1 MGAGVRIQLL
11 GGVAAT
17 AAGGEPVDVGPA
29 KCRALLATLALA
41 PGAAV
46 PMWRLVELVWG
57 NDPPRT
63 AERTLQS
70 YVTRLRAALG
80 PGTIAR
86 TGAAYRLDLPGDAV
100 DAARFQRRLDAG
112 DVSGALAEWTGY
124 PLAGLTAPGLA
135 ATVDGLVERWLGAVE
150 ADLVSRVEADPAATV
165 GRLAELT
172 ADHPYR
178 EGLWALLMTA
188 LYRSGRQAD
197 ALAAYRTARRHLVDG
212 LGVEPG
218 PELRKLEAEI
228 LDQRLDAPP
237 PAGNLPLR
245 PGRLIGRARELLAVR
260 AALAAYPVV
269 TLVGPGG
276 IGKTRLALAAAR
288 EVVAG
293 DGAWLVD
300 LTEIT
305 SPADVPRAVAG
316 ALGVRESAGRSLRE
330 SIVATLRSRDALLLL
345 DNCEHVVDGAA
356 ALARALAEGSPGV
369 RVLATSREGLD
380 VGYGHEMLVAVP
392 PLDPAGA
399 AVELFDERAAAAAPG
414 YDATAY
420 DRRDVEEICR
430 RLDGVPLAIE
440 LAAAR
445 TTSLTP
451 ADLLARLDDH
461 LGVLVG
467 GRRTGA
473 ERHRTMRAT
482 IQWSY
487 DLLGIPERAL
497 LRRLAVF
504 AGPFD
509 LAAAEAVG
517 GPGVEAALGHL
528 VARSMV
534 LAEAGPFGRRFRLLE
549 TVRQFAAERLA
560 EAGGTG
566 PAATAHARWC
576 RDRVAAV
583 NRLLAGPSEVE
594 GVARL
599 DEHWP
604 NLRAAFEWACAS
616 GDRDLGYALVRAVAS
631 EVPFRSRAEVGDWAE
646 RLLALA
652 PERAPFALAVAA
664 QRYKL
669 SHDSAAYDRLAAGC
683 GPPDHPAVRRARAA
697 VHDDWAAL
705 TATDAVADLRRE
717 GDHDLAEHAEVDVGA
732 ALLFTG
738 RFAEHDAL
746 VGRLAERYRVQGPPT
761 LHNWT
766 LMLLGYSAAA
776 QGRHEAAER
785 LFDAAVDVE
794 VPPRTHSPNRTVEAR
809 VAFRRGDRPRA
820 YRVLRTH
827 VEDLLDSDNM
837 QGACVASVEFVAM
850 LARSGRLAEA
860 EPVLAY
866 LRGSG
871 LLDSPVW
878 RAQVEPVL
886 PAPSPLAPL
895 AEGAAAL
902 AEEAAA
908 LAEEAAALA
917 EEAAALAEEAA
928 ALAEEAAALPG
939 GAAREAPV
947 ELDDRGALEYM
958 RAVLSRNR

>member
-11 GGVAAT
+11 GGVAVT
-17 AAGGEPVDVGPA
+17 DDRGEPVDVGPA
-29 KCRALLATLALA
+29 KCRALLAALALA
-41 PGAAV
+41 PGTAV
-46 PMWRLVELVWG
+46 PTWRLVELVWG
-57 NDPPRT
+57 GDPPRT

-70 YVTRLRAALG
+70 YVTRLRASLG
-80 PGTIAR
+80 HDSIAR
-86 TGAAYRLDLPGDAV
+86 AGAAYRLDVPDGAV
-100 DAARFQRRLDAG
+100 DAARFQRCLDAG
-112 DVSGALAEWTGY
+112 DVTGAIAEWTGH

-135 ATVDGLVERWLGAVE
+135 AAVDGLVERWLGAVE
-150 ADLVSRVEADPAATV
+150 ADLRARVEADPAGTL
-165 GRLAELT
+165 GRLTELT

-178 EGLWALLMTA
+178 EGMWALLMTA
-188 LYRSGRQAD
+188 LYRVGRQAD
-197 ALAAYRTARRHLVDG
+197 ALAAYHTARRHLVDG

-228 LDQRLDAPP
+228 LDQRLEPP
-237 PAGNLPLR
+237 PPVGNLPLR

-300 LTEIT
+300 LTEVT
-305 SPADVPRAVAG
+305 APGDVPRAVAG

-330 SIVATLRSRDALLLL
+330 SIVATLRSRDVLLVL

-356 ALARALAEGSPGV
+356 ALARAVAEGSPGV

-399 AVELFDERAAAAAPG
+399 AVELFDERAAAAFPG
-414 YDATAY
+414 YDPAAG
-420 DRRDVEEICR
+420 RPEVEEICR

-445 TTSLTP
+445 TTSLAP

-467 GRRTGA
+467 ERRSGA

-487 DLLGIPERAL
+487 DLLGEAERAL

-509 LAAAEAVG
+509 IAAARAVG
-517 GPGVEAALGHL
+517 GAGAEAALGHL

-549 TVRQFAAERLA
+549 TVRQFAAGRLA
-560 EAGGTG
+560 EAGEADRT
-566 PAATAHARWC
+566 AAAHARWC
-576 RDRVAAV
+576 ADRAAAIA
-583 NRLLAGPSEVE
+583 RLLTGPAEVE

-604 NLRAAFEWACAS
+604 NQRAAFEWACES
-616 GDRDLGYALVRAVAS
+616 GDPDLAYALVRPVAA

-669 SHDSAAYDRLAAGC
+669 SHDSAAYERLLAEHGE
-683 GPPDHPAVRRARAA
+683 PDHPAVRRARAS
-697 VHDDWAAL
+697 VYGDWEALAACAPEAL
-705 TATDAVADLRRE
+705 ADLRAN
-717 GDHDLAEHAEVDVGA
+717 GDHDLAEHAEMDVGA
-732 ALLFTG
+732 ALMFRG
-738 RFAEHDAL
+738 SFAEHDAL
-746 VGRLAERYRVQGPPT
+746 VRRLAERYRTQGPPT
-761 LHNWT
+761 LYNWA
-766 LMLLGYSAAA
+766 LMLLGYSAAG
-776 QGRHEAAER
+776 QGRHDEAER
-785 LFDAAVDVE
+785 LFGAAVDVE

-820 YRVLRTH
+820 FRALRAH
-827 VEDLLDSDNM
+827 VEELLDSDNM
-837 QGACVASVEFVAM
+837 QGACVASVEFVSM
-850 LARSGRLAEA
+850 LAGSGRSAEA
-860 EPVLAY
+860 EPVLGY
-866 LRGSG
+866 LRRSG
-871 LLDSPVW
+871 MLDQPVW
-878 RAQVEPVL
+878 RAQLDPVAGL
-886 PAPSPLAPL
+886 PVSGDVA
-895 AEGAAAL
+895 
-902 AEEAAA
+902 
-908 LAEEAAALA
+908 
-917 EEAAALAEEAA
+917 
-928 ALAEEAAALPG
+928 
-939 GAAREAPV
+939 

-958 RAVLSRNR
+958 LAVLSR

>member
-11 GGVAAT
+11 GGVAAAT
-17 AAGGEPVDVGPA
+17 DLGEPVDVGPA
-29 KCRALLATLALA
+29 KCRALLAALALA
-41 PGAAV
+41 PGTAV
-46 PMWRLVELVWG
+46 PTWRLVELVWG
-57 NDPPRT
+57 SDPPRT

-70 YVTRLRAALG
+70 YVTRLRASLG

-86 TGAAYRLDLPGDAV
+86 AGAAYRLDVPDTAV
-100 DAARFQRRLDAG
+100 DAARFQRCLDAG
-112 DVSGALAEWTGY
+112 DVTGAIAEWTGH

-135 ATVDGLVERWLGAVE
+135 AAVDGLVERWLGAVE
-150 ADLVSRVEADPAATV
+150 ADLGARVEADPGAAV
-165 GRLAELT
+165 GRLTELT
-172 ADHPYR
+172 AGHPYR
-178 EGLWALLMTA
+178 ERLWALLMTA
-188 LYRSGRQAD
+188 LYRAGRQAD

-228 LDQRLDAPP
+228 LDQRLEPP
-237 PAGNLPLR
+237 PHAGNLPLR

-288 EVVAG
+288 EVVAA

-300 LTEIT
+300 LTEVT
-305 SPADVPRAVAG
+305 APGDVPRAVAG

-330 SIVATLRSRDALLLL
+330 SIVATLRSRDALLVL

-356 ALARALAEGSPGV
+356 GLARAVAEGSPGV

-380 VGYGHEMLVAVP
+380 VGDGHEMLVAVP
-392 PLDPAGA
+392 PLEPAGA
-399 AVELFDERAAAAAPG
+399 AVELFDERAAAAFPG
-414 YDATAY
+414 YDPVAG
-420 DRRDVEEICR
+420 RRDVEEICR

-445 TTSLTP
+445 TTSLAP

-487 DLLGIPERAL
+487 DLLGAAERAL
-497 LRRLAVF
+497 LCRLAVF

-517 GPGVEAALGHL
+517 GTGAEAALGHL

-534 LAEAGPFGRRFRLLE
+534 LAEPGPFGRRFRLLE

-560 EAGGTG
+560 AAGESDR
-566 PAATAHARWC
+566 AAAAHARWC
-576 RDRVAAV
+576 RDRAAAIG
-583 NRLLAGPSEVE
+583 RLLAGPSEVE

-604 NLRAAFEWACAS
+604 HQRAAFEWACAS
-616 GDRDLGYALVRAVAS
+616 GDRDLAYALVRTVAT
-631 EVPFRSRAEVGDWAE
+631 EVSSRSRAEVGDWAE
-646 RLLALA
+646 RLL
-652 PERAPFALAVAA
+652 PDRAPFALAVAA

-669 SHDSAAYDRLAAGC
+669 SHDSAAYERLLAEHGE
-683 GPPDHPAVRRARAA
+683 PDHPAAGWARAC
-697 VHDDWAAL
+697 VYGDWEALAAC
-705 TATDAVADLRRE
+705 APDALADLRAH
-717 GDHDLAEHAEVDVGA
+717 GDHDLAEHVEVDIGA
-732 ALLFTG
+732 ALLFRG
-738 RFAEHDAL
+738 RFAEHDA
-746 VGRLAERYRVQGPPT
+746 VMRGLAERYRVQGPPT
-761 LHNWT
+761 LYNWA
-766 LMLLGYSAAA
+766 LMLLGYSAAG
-776 QGRHEAAER
+776 QGRHEEAER

-820 YRVLRTH
+820 FRALRAH
-827 VEDLLDSDNM
+827 VEELLDSDNM
-837 QGACVASVEFVAM
+837 QGACVASVEFVSM
-850 LARSGRLAEA
+850 LARSGRPAEA

-871 LLDSPVW
+871 LLDTPVW
-878 RAQVEPVL
+878 RAQLDPVPGL
-886 PAPSPLAPL
+886 PD
-895 AEGAAAL
+895 
-902 AEEAAA
+902 
-908 LAEEAAALA
+908 
-917 EEAAALAEEAA
+917 
-928 ALAEEAAALPG
+928 PG
-939 GAAREAPV
+939 GAA

-958 RAVLSRNR
+958 LSVLGRGNEVDAPRHTR

>member
-1 MGAGVRIQLL
+1 
-11 GGVAAT
+11 VAT
-17 AAGGEPVDVGPA
+17 DRGEPVDVGPA
-29 KCRALLATLALA
+29 KCRALLAALALA
-41 PGAAV
+41 PGTAV
-46 PMWRLVELVWG
+46 PTWRLVELVWG

-70 YVTRLRAALG
+70 YVTRLRASLG
-80 PGTIAR
+80 HDTVTRA
-86 TGAAYRLDLPGDAV
+86 GAAYRLDVPDGAV
-100 DAARFQRRLDAG
+100 DTSRFQRCLDAG
-112 DVSGALAEWTGY
+112 DVAGALAEWTGH
-124 PLAGLTAPGLA
+124 PLAGLAAPGLA
-135 ATVDGLVERWLGAVE
+135 ATVEGLVERWLSAVE
-150 ADLVSRVEADPAATV
+150 ADLAARVEADPAATV
-165 GRLAELT
+165 GRLTELT

-178 EGLWALLMTA
+178 ERLWALLMAA
-188 LYRSGRQAD
+188 LYRAGRQAD

-228 LDQRLDAPP
+228 LDQSLEAPP

-300 LTEIT
+300 LTEVT
-305 SPADVPRAVAG
+305 APGDVPRAVAG
-316 ALGVRESAGRSLRE
+316 AMGVRESAGRSLRE
-330 SIVATLRSRDALLLL
+330 SIVATLRSRDALLVL
-345 DNCEHVVDGAA
+345 DNCEHVVEGAA

-369 RVLATSREGLD
+369 RVLATSREALD

-392 PLDPAGA
+392 PLEPAGA
-399 AVELFDERAAAAAPG
+399 AVELFDERAAAAFPG
-414 YDATAY
+414 YDPVAG
-420 DRRDVEEICR
+420 RRDVEEICR

-445 TTSLTP
+445 TTSLAP
-451 ADLLARLDDH
+451 ADLLARLGDH

-487 DLLGIPERAL
+487 DLLGGAERAL

-509 LAAAEAVG
+509 LPAAEAVG
-517 GPGVEAALGHL
+517 GVGAEAALGHL

-534 LAEAGPFGRRFRLLE
+534 LAETGPFGRRFRLLE
-549 TVRQFAAERLA
+549 TVRQFAAEALA
-560 EAGGTG
+560 EAGQTHR
-566 PAATAHARWC
+566 ASAAHARWC
-576 RDRVAAV
+576 RDRAAAI
-583 NRLLAGPSEVE
+583 NRLLAGPAEVE

-604 NLRAAFEWACAS
+604 NHRAAFEWACAS
-616 GDRDLGYALVRAVAS
+616 GDRDLACALVRPVAS

-652 PERAPFALAVAA
+652 PELAPLALGVAA
-664 QRYKL
+664 QRYRL
-669 SHDSAAYDRLAAGC
+669 SHDGAAYERLVARYGE
-683 GPPDHPAVRRARAA
+683 PDHPAVRRARAA
-697 VHDDWAAL
+697 VYDDWDALARYAPAAL
-705 TATDAVADLRRE
+705 ADLRRH
-717 GDHDLAEHAEVDVGA
+717 GDDDLAEHAEVDIGA
-732 ALLFTG
+732 ALLFRG
-738 RFAEHDAL
+738 HFAEHDAL
-746 VGRLAERYRVQGPPT
+746 VVRLAERYRLQGPPT
-761 LHNWT
+761 LYNWT
-766 LMLLGYSAAA
+766 LMLLGYSAAG
-776 QGRHEAAER
+776 QGRSEEAER

-820 YRVLRTH
+820 FRVLRAH

-837 QGACVASVEFVAM
+837 QGACVASVEFVSM

-866 LRGSG
+866 LKGSG
-871 LLDSPVW
+871 LLDAPVW
-878 RAQVEPVL
+878 RAQLAPVL
-886 PAPSPLAPL
+886 P
-895 AEGAAAL
+895 
-902 AEEAAA
+902 
-908 LAEEAAALA
+908 
-917 EEAAALAEEAA
+917 
-928 ALAEEAAALPG
+928 LPTCG
-939 GAAREAPV
+939 GAA

-958 RAVLSRNR
+958 LAVLGGRE